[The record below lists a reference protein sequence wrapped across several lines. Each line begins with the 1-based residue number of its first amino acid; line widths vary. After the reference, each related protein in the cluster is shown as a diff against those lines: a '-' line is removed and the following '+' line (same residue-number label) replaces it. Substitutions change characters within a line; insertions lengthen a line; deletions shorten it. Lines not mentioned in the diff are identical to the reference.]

1 MAHACASAAVS
12 AKIRRVGFLSPHSA
26 ADKDGGVANF
36 EAFRTKLEELGYV
49 EGKNL
54 QLDVRLA
61 EGDLARLPALAREL
75 VALSPDVIVGGNSA
89 STAALQ
95 RATVDMYG
103 LARHPL

>member
-49 EGKNL
+49 EGKIFNL
-54 QLDVRLA
+54 
-61 EGDLARLPALAREL
+61 
-75 VALSPDVIVGGNSA
+75 
-89 STAALQ
+89 
-95 RATVDMYG
+95 M
-103 LARHPL
+103 